1 MVNKTQESIYKEFYP
16 RVLQYL
22 SNRLNERQDAENL
35 AHTVFLKV
43 FTKIDLFDESKSS
56 LSTWIFNITRNTL
69 IDHQRS
75 MTIRLHEEIPENLE
89 DGEEGILEGFIKEED
104 LERLAEAMER
114 LSNEERDLIVLHYYN
129 GYPLTKISRMMQQP
143 YGQIKRFH
151 MKVINKLRMYIV

>member
-43 FTKIDLFDESKSS
+43 FNKIDLFDESKSS

-89 DGEEGILEGFIKEED
+89 DGEEGILEVLIKEED

-114 LSNEERDLIVLHYYN
+114 LSNEKSIYR
-129 GYPLTKISRMMQQP
+129 
-143 YGQIKRFH
+143 
-151 MKVINKLRMYIV
+151 

>member
-56 LSTWIFNITRNTL
+56 LSTWIFNI
-69 IDHQRS
+69 
-75 MTIRLHEEIPENLE
+75 
-89 DGEEGILEGFIKEED
+89 
-104 LERLAEAMER
+104 
-114 LSNEERDLIVLHYYN
+114 VLHYYN

>member
-89 DGEEGILEGFIKEED
+89 DGEEGILEVLIKEED

-114 LSNEERDLIVLHYYN
+114 LSNEKSIYR
-129 GYPLTKISRMMQQP
+129 
-143 YGQIKRFH
+143 
-151 MKVINKLRMYIV
+151 

>member
-56 LSTWIFNITRNTL
+56 LSSWIFNITRNTL

-89 DGEEGILEGFIKEED
+89 DGEEGILEGLIKEED

-129 GYPLTKISRMMQQP
+129 GYPLTKISRMMQRP